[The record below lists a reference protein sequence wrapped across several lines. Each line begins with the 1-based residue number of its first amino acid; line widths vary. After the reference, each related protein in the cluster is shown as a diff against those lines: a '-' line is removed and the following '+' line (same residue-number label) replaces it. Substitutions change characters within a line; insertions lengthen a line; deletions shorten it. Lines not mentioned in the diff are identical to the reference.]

1 MCRRYAKHY
10 VFLGLL
16 GLMLLACQP
25 MLEPSRQVFDQA
37 EDAYRS
43 GQYDKAHQKYAQ
55 FLKQNPDP
63 QLARLAER
71 RILSIER
78 EIESVLGKKSGPRPV
93 FVNRED
99 KVSETPAAHP
109 HIFN

>member
-1 MCRRYAKHY
+1 MSAKLY
-10 VFLGLL
+10 VFLALL
-16 GLMLLACQP
+16 GLFLLACQP
-25 MLEPSRQVFDQA
+25 PFEPSRQVFDRA

-43 GQYDKAHQKYAQ
+43 GQYDIAHQKYAQ

-99 KVSETPAAHP
+99 SASETPMRQP